1 MLEQQLAE
9 RFRAVVDEEP
19 PLALDP
25 DELVDRL
32 LRTRR
37 RRQGMATALSVVV
50 IATIA
55 VGGVAAAGGQR
66 AAPPLPTV
74 TRLPVATQPTVEVQ
88 PSAPPASADVTIAA
102 TVPAGG
108 YDIVA
113 EQRKYESVR
122 SVAGFLVDAVPT
134 DKGTLEIRR
143 DGDVLFQADLAK
155 LDAYAFRPAEP
166 VVLKP
171 GQRVL
176 VAVTCHRTVSR
187 AGGCHVDVT
196 FSVRVVAR

>member
-1 MLEQQLAE
+1 MLEQQLEE
-9 RFRAVVDEEP
+9 RFRAVVDDEP

-37 RRQGMATALSVVV
+37 RRQGMATALGVVV
-50 IATIA
+50 IATVA
-55 VGGVAAAGGQR
+55 VGGVAAAGDQR
-66 AAPPLPTV
+66 
-74 TRLPVATQPTVEVQ
+74 ATQPPAAQ
-88 PSAPPASADVTIAA
+88 PAVATPPPAPSDVTIAA

-108 YDIVA
+108 HDVVA
-113 EQRKYESVR
+113 EQRKHESVR
-122 SVAGFLVDAVPT
+122 SVADFLVDATPT
-134 DKGTLEIRR
+134 DQGMLEIRR
-143 DGDVLFQADLAK
+143 DGDVLFQADLAM
-155 LDAYAFRPAEP
+155 LDAYDFRPAEP

-176 VAVTCHRTVSR
+176 VAVTCKRTASR

-196 FSVRVVAR
+196 FSVVVVAR

>member
-9 RFRAVVDEEP
+9 RFRAAVDDEP

-37 RRQGMATALSVVV
+37 RGQGTATALGVVV

-55 VGGVAAAGGQR
+55 VGGVAAGGQR
-66 AAPPLPTV
+66 
-74 TRLPVATQPTVEVQ
+74 VATQPPA
-88 PSAPPASADVTIAA
+88 PSDVTISA
-102 TVPAGG
+102 TVPVGVH
-108 YDIVA
+108 DVVA
-113 EQRKYESVR
+113 EQRTHDSVR
-122 SVAGFLVDAVPT
+122 SVGGFLVDAVPT
-134 DKGTLEIRR
+134 DQGTLEIRR

-155 LDAYAFRPAEP
+155 VDAYDFRPLEP

-176 VAVTCHRTVSR
+176 VALTCERTTSR

-196 FSVRVVAR
+196 FSVLVVAR